1 MKPLCIFLIFSGSL
15 LAQTLNMTEGF
26 LGGGATALL
35 IYDEDNASDDLT
47 AYEALFPPPVIPYT
61 YHIGRRVETSPK
73 SSAAPII
80 TGSLDTDFSAVYPA
94 VAPFYSYFSGGQ
106 TTYSPLFRPQSEI
119 GPRADLTTVQPA
131 APPDPRFVF
140 LDGYGA
146 GFVAIDMTLLSVVSQ
161 VPVPSVVGPF
171 GIRPNVTAPPNEVWV
186 LNSGNEIAAGA
197 EVSVVDLST
206 QSLVTNILTPSIPQ
220 STSAVP
226 VGIVFTADGA
236 TAFEAFQYLS
246 PDSSGNHGA
255 LVVFDAAG
263 RTVTST
269 MPLKITPNAL
279 LMAPDGLTAYILS
292 SSGGDILYYDVLS
305 GTADLTVATYQPG
318 SEFGYPGFGSVVYIH
333 PDGTRLFWNVG
344 VYLTVF
350 DLTTRQ
356 VTNEFN
362 SGLPTTVGRT
372 FSLSQDGARAYF
384 SDPLGDVAVLDTY
397 YGTILAAYNTGTAV
411 SIFAGPPVAP

>member
-1 MKPLCIFLIFSGSL
+1 
-15 LAQTLNMTEGF
+15 
-26 LGGGATALL
+26 
-35 IYDEDNASDDLT
+35 
-47 AYEALFPPPVIPYT
+47 
-61 YHIGRRVETSPK
+61 
-73 SSAAPII
+73 
-80 TGSLDTDFSAVYPA
+80 
-94 VAPFYSYFSGGQ
+94 
-106 TTYSPLFRPQSEI
+106 
-119 GPRADLTTVQPA
+119 
-131 APPDPRFVF
+131 

-279 LMAPDGLTAYILS
+279 LMAPDGLTAFILS